1 MPRVPTYDN
10 FQQMP
15 AQFRPVEMQA
25 AMPRVDPGA
34 QAANFGQAAQRAGAV
49 AMDMELEALKQANQ
63 LRVDDA
69 LNKALEAEMRLAYDK
84 DAGYTSQRG
93 LSALERE
100 SGKPL
105 ADEYDEEFGK
115 AVESI
120 GAGLGNDYQRQVF
133 GQAIAKRRA
142 AFRAGAMKHEADEF
156 RTYTLSVR
164 EGTIAT
170 RMQQIGLNYAN
181 PEVIDEAITSIRAA
195 TYDAAKLQGKS
206 AEWADAQAR
215 KMASNAH
222 KTAIAAALQ
231 NNDVA
236 YADRYLKR
244 YGKDMEADDLLQT
257 TGLITKEMDLRV
269 GTSAATEA
277 MGRWAPKIVPGDMD
291 RLTNIV
297 LAMESGGRR
306 YVDRGYGKR
315 NDGTEKG
322 SGYFGELK
330 MKDGSGNIATEM
342 SIGVNID
349 GKEVEIPMLVPTLSE
364 SEKDH
369 LLSGKKPTDAIVDK
383 AVAHA
388 MKRMGEGKSPF
399 ANSGKLLESPKGAKG
414 EMQVL
419 DGTNRDPGYGVKP
432 AADDSPEERARVGR
446 DYLAAMVREYDGD
459 VSKALA
465 AYNWGPGN
473 LDEAVKEHGPNW
485 LQAAPQ
491 ETRSYVERGVRE
503 FGAGA
508 GRGKRPSLAEIKA
521 DLRGDPML
529 AGNPARLKAAEEAAE
544 KQYRDIEAA
553 EKQATDE
560 ALDTAYRG
568 LYANGG
574 NMNALPVSVRAMIP
588 GDKLSAV
595 MGFADTVRKSGGAV
609 HNPEAW
615 AQILSMPRES
625 LAAMSPIEF
634 FREFRPH
641 LDDAHL
647 EKGYALLNDARG
659 EVGTDAKHLEVITTA
674 NRVKKAAI
682 DAGLLPATGKAND
695 NEVKAFA
702 QFERLVDDRV
712 RQFEATDL
720 QGKRKANSA
729 ELQQIIDGT
738 LMDKVFVSRTGWID
752 REVIAGLAAPED
764 LTRAY
769 VNVGGQEVRVAQ
781 IPANQRAVIASKL
794 QSRGLPV
801 TEQRIAEL
809 WVAAGRPQ

>member
-34 QAANFGQAAQRAGAV
+34 QAASFGQATERAGAV

-69 LNKALEAEMRLAYDK
+69 LNKVLEAEMRLAYDK
-84 DAGYTSQRG
+84 DAGYTNQRG
-93 LSALERE
+93 ISALERA

-164 EGTIAT
+164 EGTVAT
-170 RMQQIGLNYAN
+170 RMQQIGLNYNN

-222 KTAIAAALQ
+222 KTAIAAALEK
-231 NNDVA
+231 NDVA

-269 GTSAATEA
+269 GTSAATEV

-297 LAMESGGRR
+297 MGIESAGRR
-306 YVDRGYGKR
+306 Y
-315 NDGTEKG
+315 
-322 SGYFGELK
+322 
-330 MKDGSGNIATEM
+330 
-342 SIGVNID
+342 
-349 GKEVEIPMLVPTLSE
+349 
-364 SEKDH
+364 
-369 LLSGKKPTDAIVDK
+369 DA
-383 AVAHA
+383 
-388 MKRMGEGKSPF
+388 
-399 ANSGKLLESPKGAKG
+399 SGKLIEGPATKYGTAKG

-473 LDEAVKEHGPNW
+473 LDKAVKEHGPNW
-485 LQAAPQ
+485 LQAAPE

-609 HNPEAW
+609 HNPETW
-615 AQILSMPRES
+615 AQVLSMPRES

-794 QSRGLPV
+794 QGRGLPV

>member
-15 AQFRPVEMQA
+15 AQFQPVQIQP

-222 KTAIAAALQ
+222 KTAIAAALEK
-231 NNDVA
+231 NDVA

-297 LAMESGGRR
+297 MGIESAGRR
-306 YVDRGYGKR
+306 Y
-315 NDGTEKG
+315 
-322 SGYFGELK
+322 
-330 MKDGSGNIATEM
+330 
-342 SIGVNID
+342 
-349 GKEVEIPMLVPTLSE
+349 
-364 SEKDH
+364 
-369 LLSGKKPTDAIVDK
+369 DA
-383 AVAHA
+383 
-388 MKRMGEGKSPF
+388 
-399 ANSGKLLESPKGAKG
+399 SGKLIEGPATKYGTAKG

-473 LDEAVKEHGPNW
+473 LDKAVKEHGLNW
-485 LQAAPQ
+485 LQAAPE

-574 NMNALPVSVRAMIP
+574 NMGALPVSVRAMIP

-615 AQILSMPRES
+615 AQVLSMPRES

>member
-15 AQFRPVEMQA
+15 AQLRPVEMQA

-34 QAANFGQAAQRAGAV
+34 QAANFGQAAQRAGAA

-84 DAGYTSQRG
+84 DAGYTNQRG
-93 LSALERE
+93 ISALERK

-120 GAGLGNDYQRQVF
+120 GAGLGNDYQRQAF
-133 GQAIAKRRA
+133 GQEIAKRRA
-142 AFRAGAMKHEADEF
+142 QFRAGAMKHEADEF

-164 EGTIAT
+164 EGTVAT

-195 TYDAAKLQGKS
+195 TYDAAQLQGKS
-206 AEWADAQAR
+206 AEWSDAQAR
-215 KMASNAH
+215 KMVSSAH
-222 KTAIAAALQ
+222 KTAIAAALEK
-231 NNDVA
+231 NDVA

-297 LAMESGGRR
+297 MGIESAGRR
-306 YVDRGYGKR
+306 Y
-315 NDGTEKG
+315 
-322 SGYFGELK
+322 
-330 MKDGSGNIATEM
+330 
-342 SIGVNID
+342 
-349 GKEVEIPMLVPTLSE
+349 
-364 SEKDH
+364 
-369 LLSGKKPTDAIVDK
+369 DA
-383 AVAHA
+383 
-388 MKRMGEGKSPF
+388 
-399 ANSGKLLESPKGAKG
+399 SGKLIEGPATKYGTAKG

-432 AADDSPEERARVGR
+432 AADDGPEERARVGR

-473 LDEAVKEHGPNW
+473 LDKAVKEHGPNW
-485 LQAAPQ
+485 LQNAPQ

-508 GRGKRPSLAEIKA
+508 GRGKRPTLAEIKA

-529 AGNPARLKAAEEAAE
+529 AGNPARLKAAEETAE

-588 GDKLSAV
+588 GDKLGAV

-738 LMDKVFVSRTGWID
+738 LMDKVFVSRTGWFD

>member
-15 AQFRPVEMQA
+15 AQFQPVQIQPA
-25 AMPRVDPGA
+25 TPRVDPGA

-84 DAGYTSQRG
+84 DAGYTNQRG
-93 LSALERE
+93 ISALERK

-115 AVESI
+115 AVGSI

-222 KTAIAAALQ
+222 KTAIAAALEK
-231 NNDVA
+231 NDVA

-297 LAMESGGRR
+297 MGIESAGRR
-306 YVDRGYGKR
+306 Y
-315 NDGTEKG
+315 
-322 SGYFGELK
+322 
-330 MKDGSGNIATEM
+330 
-342 SIGVNID
+342 
-349 GKEVEIPMLVPTLSE
+349 
-364 SEKDH
+364 
-369 LLSGKKPTDAIVDK
+369 DA
-383 AVAHA
+383 
-388 MKRMGEGKSPF
+388 
-399 ANSGKLLESPKGAKG
+399 SGKLIEGPATKYGTAKG

-419 DGTNRDPGYGVKP
+419 DGTSRDPGYGVKP

-473 LDEAVKEHGPNW
+473 LDKAVKEHGPNW
-485 LQAAPQ
+485 LQAAPE

-529 AGNPARLKAAEEAAE
+529 AGNPARLKAAEETAE

-560 ALDTAYRG
+560 ALDTTYRG

-588 GDKLSAV
+588 GDKLGAV

-615 AQILSMPRES
+615 AQILSMPREN

-720 QGKRKANSA
+720 QGKRRANSA

-738 LMDKVFVSRTGWID
+738 LMDKVFVSRTGWFD

-781 IPANQRAVIASKL
+781 IPASQRAVIASKL

>member
-15 AQFRPVEMQA
+15 AQFQPVEMQA

-34 QAANFGQAAQRAGAV
+34 QAASFGQAAQRAGAV

-269 GTSAATEA
+269 GTSAATEV

-306 YVDRGYGKR
+306 Y
-315 NDGTEKG
+315 
-322 SGYFGELK
+322 
-330 MKDGSGNIATEM
+330 
-342 SIGVNID
+342 
-349 GKEVEIPMLVPTLSE
+349 
-364 SEKDH
+364 
-369 LLSGKKPTDAIVDK
+369 DA
-383 AVAHA
+383 
-388 MKRMGEGKSPF
+388 GG
-399 ANSGKLLESPKGAKG
+399 GLLEGPATKYGTAKG

-419 DGTNRDPGYGVKP
+419 DGTNRDPGYGVRP

-473 LDEAVKEHGPNW
+473 LDKAVKEHGPNW
-485 LQAAPQ
+485 LQAAPE

-521 DLRGDPML
+521 DLRADPLL

-574 NMNALPVSVRAMIP
+574 NMGALPVSVRAMIP

-615 AQILSMPRES
+615 AQVLSMPRES

-682 DAGLLPATGKAND
+682 DAGLLPAAGKAND

>member
-15 AQFRPVEMQA
+15 AQFQPVQIQPA
-25 AMPRVDPGA
+25 TPRVDPGA
-34 QAANFGQAAQRAGAV
+34 QAASFGQAAQRAGAV

-84 DAGYTSQRG
+84 DAGYTNQRG
-93 LSALERE
+93 ISALERE

-222 KTAIAAALQ
+222 KTAIAAALEK
-231 NNDVA
+231 NDVA

-297 LAMESGGRR
+297 MGIESAGRR
-306 YVDRGYGKR
+306 Y
-315 NDGTEKG
+315 
-322 SGYFGELK
+322 
-330 MKDGSGNIATEM
+330 
-342 SIGVNID
+342 
-349 GKEVEIPMLVPTLSE
+349 
-364 SEKDH
+364 
-369 LLSGKKPTDAIVDK
+369 DA
-383 AVAHA
+383 
-388 MKRMGEGKSPF
+388 
-399 ANSGKLLESPKGAKG
+399 SGKLIEGPATKYGTAKG

-473 LDEAVKEHGPNW
+473 LDKAVKEHGPNW
-485 LQAAPQ
+485 LQAAPE

-574 NMNALPVSVRAMIP
+574 NMGALPVSVRAMIP

-609 HNPEAW
+609 HNPGAW

-738 LMDKVFVSRTGWID
+738 LMDKVFVSRTGWFD

-794 QSRGLPV
+794 QGRGLPV

>member
-15 AQFRPVEMQA
+15 AQFQPVQIQPA
-25 AMPRVDPGA
+25 TPRVDPGA
-34 QAANFGQAAQRAGAV
+34 QAASFGQATERAGAV

-93 LSALERE
+93 ISALERE

-222 KTAIAAALQ
+222 KTAIAAALEK
-231 NNDVA
+231 NDVA

-297 LAMESGGRR
+297 MGIESAGRR
-306 YVDRGYGKR
+306 Y
-315 NDGTEKG
+315 
-322 SGYFGELK
+322 
-330 MKDGSGNIATEM
+330 
-342 SIGVNID
+342 
-349 GKEVEIPMLVPTLSE
+349 
-364 SEKDH
+364 
-369 LLSGKKPTDAIVDK
+369 DA
-383 AVAHA
+383 
-388 MKRMGEGKSPF
+388 
-399 ANSGKLLESPKGAKG
+399 SGKLIEGPATKYGTAKG

-473 LDEAVKEHGPNW
+473 LDKAVKEHGPNW
-485 LQAAPQ
+485 LQAAPE

-529 AGNPARLKAAEEAAE
+529 AGNPARLKAAEETAE

-560 ALDTAYRG
+560 ALDTTYRG

-588 GDKLSAV
+588 GDKLGAV

-615 AQILSMPRES
+615 AQILSMPREN
-625 LAAMSPIEF
+625 LAEMSPIEF

-720 QGKRKANSA
+720 QGKRKANSQ

-738 LMDKVFVSRTGWID
+738 LMDKVFVSRTGWFD
-752 REVIAGLAAPED
+752 REVIAGMGAPED

>member
-15 AQFRPVEMQA
+15 AQFQPVQIQPA
-25 AMPRVDPGA
+25 TPRVDPGA
-34 QAANFGQAAQRAGAV
+34 QAASFGQATERAGAV
-49 AMDMELEALKQANQ
+49 ATDMELEALKQANQ

-84 DAGYTSQRG
+84 DAGYANQRG
-93 LSALERE
+93 ISALERE

-222 KTAIAAALQ
+222 KTAIAAALEK
-231 NNDVA
+231 NDVA

-297 LAMESGGRR
+297 MGIESAGRR
-306 YVDRGYGKR
+306 Y
-315 NDGTEKG
+315 
-322 SGYFGELK
+322 
-330 MKDGSGNIATEM
+330 
-342 SIGVNID
+342 
-349 GKEVEIPMLVPTLSE
+349 
-364 SEKDH
+364 
-369 LLSGKKPTDAIVDK
+369 DA
-383 AVAHA
+383 
-388 MKRMGEGKSPF
+388 
-399 ANSGKLLESPKGAKG
+399 SGKLIEGPATKYGTAKG

-419 DGTNRDPGYGVKP
+419 DGTSRDPGYGVKP

-473 LDEAVKEHGPNW
+473 LDRAVKEHGPNW
-485 LQAAPQ
+485 LQAAPE

-588 GDKLSAV
+588 GDKLGAV
-595 MGFADTVRKSGGAV
+595 MGFADAVRKSGGAV

-794 QSRGLPV
+794 QGRGLPV

>member
-15 AQFRPVEMQA
+15 AQFQPVQIQP

-34 QAANFGQAAQRAGAV
+34 QAASFGQAAQRAGAV
-49 AMDMELEALKQANQ
+49 AMDMELDALKQANQ

-69 LNKALEAEMRLAYDK
+69 MNKALEAEMRLAYDK
-84 DAGYTSQRG
+84 DAGYTNHRG
-93 LSALERE
+93 ISALERE

-120 GAGLGNDYQRQVF
+120 GAGLSNDYQRQAF

-195 TYDAAKLQGKS
+195 TYDAAQLQGKS
-206 AEWADAQAR
+206 AEWSDAQAR
-215 KMASNAH
+215 KMVSNAH

-269 GTSAATEA
+269 GTSAATEV

-306 YVDRGYGKR
+306 YDAG
-315 NDGTEKG
+315 
-322 SGYFGELK
+322 GE
-330 MKDGSGNIATEM
+330 
-342 SIGVNID
+342 
-349 GKEVEIPMLVPTLSE
+349 
-364 SEKDH
+364 
-369 LLSGKKPTDAIVDK
+369 
-383 AVAHA
+383 
-388 MKRMGEGKSPF
+388 
-399 ANSGKLLESPKGAKG
+399 LLESSKGAKG
-414 EMQVL
+414 EMQVM
-419 DGTNRDPGYGVKP
+419 DGTNVDPGYGVKP

-473 LDEAVKEHGPNW
+473 LDKAVKEHGPNW
-485 LQAAPQ
+485 LQAAPE

-544 KQYRDIEAA
+544 KQYRDIDAA
-553 EKQATDE
+553 EKQAIDE

-588 GDKLSAV
+588 GDKLGAV

-615 AQILSMPRES
+615 AQILSMPREN

-682 DAGLLPATGKAND
+682 DAGLLPAAGKAND

-729 ELQQIIDGT
+729 ELQQIVDGT
-738 LMDKVFVSRTGWID
+738 LMDKVFVSRTGWFD
-752 REVIAGLAAPED
+752 REVIAGVAAPED
-764 LTRAY
+764 LPRAY

>member
-34 QAANFGQAAQRAGAV
+34 QAASFGQATERAGAV
-49 AMDMELEALKQANQ
+49 AMGMELEALKQANQ

-84 DAGYTSQRG
+84 DAGYTNQRG
-93 LSALERE
+93 ISALERA

-206 AEWADAQAR
+206 AEWSGAQAR
-215 KMASNAH
+215 KMVSNAH
-222 KTAIAAALQ
+222 KTAIAAALEK
-231 NNDVA
+231 NDVA

-269 GTSAATEA
+269 GTSAATEV

-297 LAMESGGRR
+297 MGIESAGRR
-306 YVDRGYGKR
+306 Y
-315 NDGTEKG
+315 
-322 SGYFGELK
+322 
-330 MKDGSGNIATEM
+330 
-342 SIGVNID
+342 
-349 GKEVEIPMLVPTLSE
+349 
-364 SEKDH
+364 
-369 LLSGKKPTDAIVDK
+369 DA
-383 AVAHA
+383 
-388 MKRMGEGKSPF
+388 
-399 ANSGKLLESPKGAKG
+399 SGKLIEGPATKYGTAKG

-419 DGTNRDPGYGVKP
+419 DGTNRYPGYGVKP

-473 LDEAVKEHGPNW
+473 LDRAVKEHGPNW

-529 AGNPARLKAAEEAAE
+529 AGNPARMKAAEEAAE

-588 GDKLSAV
+588 GDKLGAV
-595 MGFADTVRKSGGAV
+595 MGFADAVRKSGGAV

-794 QSRGLPV
+794 QGRGLPV

>member
-15 AQFRPVEMQA
+15 AQFQPAQFQPA
-25 AMPRVDPGA
+25 TPRVDPGA
-34 QAANFGQAAQRAGAV
+34 QAASFGQATERAGAV
-49 AMDMELEALKQANQ
+49 AMDMELDALKQANQ

-84 DAGYTSQRG
+84 DAGYTNQRG

-115 AVESI
+115 VVESI

-164 EGTIAT
+164 EGTVAT

-222 KTAIAAALQ
+222 KTAIAAALEK
-231 NNDVA
+231 NDVA

-269 GTSAATEA
+269 GTSAATEV

-297 LAMESGGRR
+297 MGIESAGRR
-306 YVDRGYGKR
+306 Y
-315 NDGTEKG
+315 
-322 SGYFGELK
+322 
-330 MKDGSGNIATEM
+330 
-342 SIGVNID
+342 
-349 GKEVEIPMLVPTLSE
+349 
-364 SEKDH
+364 
-369 LLSGKKPTDAIVDK
+369 DA
-383 AVAHA
+383 
-388 MKRMGEGKSPF
+388 
-399 ANSGKLLESPKGAKG
+399 SGKLIEGPATKYGTAKG

-432 AADDSPEERARVGR
+432 AADDSPDERARVGR

-473 LDEAVKEHGPNW
+473 LDRAVKEHGPNW
-485 LQAAPQ
+485 LQAAPE

-521 DLRGDPML
+521 DLRGDPLL

-574 NMNALPVSVRAMIP
+574 NMGALPVSVRAMIP
-588 GDKLSAV
+588 GDKLGAV

-615 AQILSMPRES
+615 AQVLSMPRES

-738 LMDKVFVSRTGWID
+738 LMDKVFVAELGPD
-752 REVIAGLAAPED
+752 PQAMVGMLAPE
-764 LTRAY
+764 RMGKAY

>member
-1 MPRVPTYDN
+1 MPRVPTYDT

-15 AQFRPVEMQA
+15 AQFQPAQFQPA
-25 AMPRVDPGA
+25 TPRVDPGA
-34 QAANFGQAAQRAGAV
+34 QAARFGQAAERAGAV
-49 AMDMELEALKQANQ
+49 AMDMELDALKQANQ

-164 EGTIAT
+164 EGTVAT

-181 PEVIDEAITSIRAA
+181 PEAIDEAITSIRAA

-222 KTAIAAALQ
+222 KTAIAAALEK
-231 NNDVA
+231 NDVA

-257 TGLITKEMDLRV
+257 TGLITREMDLRV
-269 GTSAATEA
+269 GTSAATEV

-297 LAMESGGRR
+297 MGIESAGRR
-306 YVDRGYGKR
+306 Y
-315 NDGTEKG
+315 
-322 SGYFGELK
+322 
-330 MKDGSGNIATEM
+330 
-342 SIGVNID
+342 
-349 GKEVEIPMLVPTLSE
+349 
-364 SEKDH
+364 
-369 LLSGKKPTDAIVDK
+369 DA
-383 AVAHA
+383 
-388 MKRMGEGKSPF
+388 
-399 ANSGKLLESPKGAKG
+399 SGKLIEGPATKYGTAKG

-473 LDEAVKEHGPNW
+473 LDKAVKEHGPNW
-485 LQAAPQ
+485 LQAAPE

-574 NMNALPVSVRAMIP
+574 NMGALPVSVRAMIP

-615 AQILSMPRES
+615 AQVLSMPRES

-682 DAGLLPATGKAND
+682 DAGLLPAAGKAND

-794 QSRGLPV
+794 QGRGLPV

>member
-15 AQFRPVEMQA
+15 AQFQPVQFQPA
-25 AMPRVDPGA
+25 TPRVDPGA
-34 QAANFGQAAQRAGAV
+34 QAASFGQATERAGAV
-49 AMDMELEALKQANQ
+49 AMDMELYALKQANQ

-69 LNKALEAEMRLAYDK
+69 LNKALEDEMRLAYDK

-222 KTAIAAALQ
+222 KTAIAAALEK
-231 NNDVA
+231 NDVA

-244 YGKDMEADDLLQT
+244 YGKGMEADDLLQT

-269 GTSAATEA
+269 GTSAAAEA

-297 LAMESGGRR
+297 MGIESAGRR
-306 YVDRGYGKR
+306 Y
-315 NDGTEKG
+315 
-322 SGYFGELK
+322 
-330 MKDGSGNIATEM
+330 
-342 SIGVNID
+342 
-349 GKEVEIPMLVPTLSE
+349 
-364 SEKDH
+364 
-369 LLSGKKPTDAIVDK
+369 DA
-383 AVAHA
+383 
-388 MKRMGEGKSPF
+388 
-399 ANSGKLLESPKGAKG
+399 SGKLIEGPATKYGTAKG

-419 DGTNRDPGYGVKP
+419 DGTNRDPAYGVKP

-473 LDEAVKEHGPNW
+473 LDKAVKEHGPTW
-485 LQAAPQ
+485 LQAAPE

-508 GRGKRPSLAEIKA
+508 GRGKRPSLSEIKA

-529 AGNPARLKAAEEAAE
+529 AGNPARLKAAEETAE

-560 ALDTAYRG
+560 ALDTTYRG

-588 GDKLSAV
+588 GDKLGAV

-615 AQILSMPRES
+615 AQILSMPREN

-682 DAGLLPATGKAND
+682 DAGLLPAAGKAND

-729 ELQQIIDGT
+729 ELQQIVDGT
-738 LMDKVFVSRTGWID
+738 LMDKVFVSRTGWFD
-752 REVIAGLAAPED
+752 REVIAGVAAPED
-764 LTRAY
+764 LPRAY

>member
-15 AQFRPVEMQA
+15 AQFQPVQIQPA
-25 AMPRVDPGA
+25 TPRVDPGA

-120 GAGLGNDYQRQVF
+120 GAGLGGDYQRQVF

-164 EGTIAT
+164 EGTIST

-222 KTAIAAALQ
+222 KTAIAAALEK
-231 NNDVA
+231 NDVA

-297 LAMESGGRR
+297 MGIESAGRR
-306 YVDRGYGKR
+306 Y
-315 NDGTEKG
+315 
-322 SGYFGELK
+322 
-330 MKDGSGNIATEM
+330 
-342 SIGVNID
+342 
-349 GKEVEIPMLVPTLSE
+349 
-364 SEKDH
+364 
-369 LLSGKKPTDAIVDK
+369 DA
-383 AVAHA
+383 
-388 MKRMGEGKSPF
+388 
-399 ANSGKLLESPKGAKG
+399 SGKLIEGPATKYGTAKG

-419 DGTNRDPGYGVKP
+419 DGTSRDPGYGVKP

-473 LDEAVKEHGPNW
+473 LDKAVKEHGPNW
-485 LQAAPQ
+485 LQAAPE

-529 AGNPARLKAAEEAAE
+529 AGNPARLKAAEETAE

-560 ALDTAYRG
+560 ALDTTYRG

-574 NMNALPVSVRAMIP
+574 NMGALPVSVRAMIP

-615 AQILSMPRES
+615 AQILSMPREN

-702 QFERLVDDRV
+702 QFERLVDDRA

-738 LMDKVFVSRTGWID
+738 LMDKVFVSRTGWFD

-781 IPANQRAVIASKL
+781 IPASQRAVIASKL

>member
-15 AQFRPVEMQA
+15 AQFQPVQIQPA
-25 AMPRVDPGA
+25 TPRVDPGA
-34 QAANFGQAAQRAGAV
+34 QAASFGQATERAGAV

-164 EGTIAT
+164 EGTVAT
-170 RMQQIGLNYAN
+170 RMQQIGLNYNN

-206 AEWADAQAR
+206 AEWSDAQAR
-215 KMASNAH
+215 KMVSNAH
-222 KTAIAAALQ
+222 KTAIAAALEK
-231 NNDVA
+231 NDVA

-244 YGKDMEADDLLQT
+244 YSKDMEADDLLQT

-269 GTSAATEA
+269 GTSAATDA

-297 LAMESGGRR
+297 MGIESAGRR
-306 YVDRGYGKR
+306 
-315 NDGTEKG
+315 
-322 SGYFGELK
+322 F
-330 MKDGSGNIATEM
+330 
-342 SIGVNID
+342 
-349 GKEVEIPMLVPTLSE
+349 
-364 SEKDH
+364 
-369 LLSGKKPTDAIVDK
+369 DA
-383 AVAHA
+383 
-388 MKRMGEGKSPF
+388 
-399 ANSGKLLESPKGAKG
+399 NGKLLEGPATRYGTAKG

-419 DGTNRDPGYGVKP
+419 DGTSRDPGYGVKP

-473 LDEAVKEHGPNW
+473 LDKAVKEHGPNW
-485 LQAAPQ
+485 LQAAPE

-521 DLRGDPML
+521 DLRGDPLL

-588 GDKLSAV
+588 GDKLGAV

-615 AQILSMPRES
+615 AQVLSMPRES

-720 QGKRKANSA
+720 QGKRKANSQ

>member
-15 AQFRPVEMQA
+15 AQFQPVQIQPA
-25 AMPRVDPGA
+25 TPRVDPGA
-34 QAANFGQAAQRAGAV
+34 QAASFGQATERAGAV

-84 DAGYTSQRG
+84 DAGYTNQRG
-93 LSALERE
+93 ISALERK

-142 AFRAGAMKHEADEF
+142 QFRAGAMKHEADEF

-222 KTAIAAALQ
+222 KTAIAAALER
-231 NNDVA
+231 NDVA

-297 LAMESGGRR
+297 MGIESAGRR
-306 YVDRGYGKR
+306 Y
-315 NDGTEKG
+315 
-322 SGYFGELK
+322 
-330 MKDGSGNIATEM
+330 
-342 SIGVNID
+342 
-349 GKEVEIPMLVPTLSE
+349 
-364 SEKDH
+364 
-369 LLSGKKPTDAIVDK
+369 DA
-383 AVAHA
+383 
-388 MKRMGEGKSPF
+388 
-399 ANSGKLLESPKGAKG
+399 SGKLIEGPATKYGTAKG

-473 LDEAVKEHGPNW
+473 LDRAVKERGPDW
-485 LQAAPQ
+485 LQAAPE

-521 DLRGDPML
+521 DLRGDPLL

-574 NMNALPVSVRAMIP
+574 NMGALPVSVRAMIP

-615 AQILSMPRES
+615 AQVLSMPRES

-738 LMDKVFVSRTGWID
+738 LMDKVFVSRTGWFD

-794 QSRGLPV
+794 QGRGLPV

>member
-1 MPRVPTYDN
+1 MARVPTYDN

-15 AQFRPVEMQA
+15 AQLRTVEMQA

-34 QAANFGQAAQRAGAV
+34 QAANFGQAAQRAGAA

-84 DAGYTSQRG
+84 DVGYTSRRG
-93 LSALERE
+93 ESALP
-100 SGKPL
+100 SKDGKL
-105 ADEYDEEFGK
+105 LSDEYDEAFGK
-115 AVESI
+115 VAEEI
-120 GAGLGNDYQRQVF
+120 GAGLGNDYQRQAF

-142 AFRAGAMKHEADEF
+142 QFRAGAMKHEADEF

-164 EGTIAT
+164 EGTVAT
-170 RMQQIGLNYAN
+170 RMQQIGLNYNN

-244 YGKDMEADDLLQT
+244 YGKDMEADDLLQA

-269 GTSAATEA
+269 GTSAATEL

-291 RLTNIV
+291 RLANIV
-297 LAMESGGRR
+297 MGIESAGRR
-306 YVDRGYGKR
+306 Y
-315 NDGTEKG
+315 
-322 SGYFGELK
+322 
-330 MKDGSGNIATEM
+330 
-342 SIGVNID
+342 
-349 GKEVEIPMLVPTLSE
+349 
-364 SEKDH
+364 
-369 LLSGKKPTDAIVDK
+369 DA
-383 AVAHA
+383 
-388 MKRMGEGKSPF
+388 
-399 ANSGKLLESPKGAKG
+399 SGKLIEGPATKYGTAKG

-473 LDEAVKEHGPNW
+473 LDKAVKEHGPNW
-485 LQAAPQ
+485 LQNAPE
-491 ETRSYVERGVRE
+491 ETRNYVERGVRE

-521 DLRGDPML
+521 DLRGDPLL

-647 EKGYALLNDARG
+647 EKGYTLLNDARG
-659 EVGTDAKHLEVITTA
+659 EVGADAKHLEVITTA

>member
-15 AQFRPVEMQA
+15 AQFQPVQIQPA
-25 AMPRVDPGA
+25 TPRVDPGA
-34 QAANFGQAAQRAGAV
+34 QAASFGQATERAGAV

-133 GQAIAKRRA
+133 GRAIAKRRA
-142 AFRAGAMKHEADEF
+142 QFRAGAMKHEADEF

-164 EGTIAT
+164 EGTVTT
-170 RMQQIGLNYAN
+170 RMQQIGLNYNN
-181 PEVIDEAITSIRAA
+181 PEVIDEAITSIRTA
-195 TYDAAKLQGKS
+195 TYDAAQLQGKS
-206 AEWADAQAR
+206 AEWSDAQAR
-215 KMASNAH
+215 KMVSNAH

-297 LAMESGGRR
+297 MGIESAGRR
-306 YVDRGYGKR
+306 Y
-315 NDGTEKG
+315 
-322 SGYFGELK
+322 
-330 MKDGSGNIATEM
+330 
-342 SIGVNID
+342 
-349 GKEVEIPMLVPTLSE
+349 
-364 SEKDH
+364 
-369 LLSGKKPTDAIVDK
+369 DA
-383 AVAHA
+383 
-388 MKRMGEGKSPF
+388 
-399 ANSGKLLESPKGAKG
+399 SGKLIEGPATKYGTAKG

-419 DGTNRDPGYGVKP
+419 DGTNRDPAYGVKP

-473 LDEAVKEHGPNW
+473 LDKAVKEHGPTW
-485 LQAAPQ
+485 LQAAPE

-508 GRGKRPSLAEIKA
+508 GRGKRPSLSEIKA

-529 AGNPARLKAAEEAAE
+529 AGNPARLKAAEETAE

-560 ALDTAYRG
+560 ALDTTYRG

-588 GDKLSAV
+588 GDKLGAV

-615 AQILSMPRES
+615 AQILSMPREN

-682 DAGLLPATGKAND
+682 DAGLLPAAGKAND

-729 ELQQIIDGT
+729 ELQQIVDGT
-738 LMDKVFVSRTGWID
+738 LMDKVFVSRTGWFD
-752 REVIAGLAAPED
+752 REVIAGVAAPED
-764 LTRAY
+764 LPRAY

>member
-15 AQFRPVEMQA
+15 AQFQPVQIQPA
-25 AMPRVDPGA
+25 TPRVDPGA
-34 QAANFGQAAQRAGAV
+34 QAASFGQATERAGAV

-93 LSALERE
+93 ISALERE

-222 KTAIAAALQ
+222 KTAIAAALEK
-231 NNDVA
+231 NDVA

-297 LAMESGGRR
+297 MGIESAGRR
-306 YVDRGYGKR
+306 Y
-315 NDGTEKG
+315 
-322 SGYFGELK
+322 
-330 MKDGSGNIATEM
+330 
-342 SIGVNID
+342 
-349 GKEVEIPMLVPTLSE
+349 
-364 SEKDH
+364 
-369 LLSGKKPTDAIVDK
+369 DA
-383 AVAHA
+383 
-388 MKRMGEGKSPF
+388 
-399 ANSGKLLESPKGAKG
+399 SGKLIEGPATKYGTAKG

-473 LDEAVKEHGPNW
+473 LDKAVKEHGPNW
-485 LQAAPQ
+485 LQAAPE

-588 GDKLSAV
+588 GDKLGAV

-615 AQILSMPRES
+615 AQILSMPREN

-729 ELQQIIDGT
+729 ELQQIVDGT
-738 LMDKVFVSRTGWID
+738 LMDKVFVSRTGWFD
-752 REVIAGLAAPED
+752 REVIAGVAAPED
-764 LTRAY
+764 LPRAY

>member
-15 AQFRPVEMQA
+15 AQFQPVQIQPA
-25 AMPRVDPGA
+25 TPRVDPGA
-34 QAANFGQAAQRAGAV
+34 QAASFGQAAQRAGAV
-49 AMDMELEALKQANQ
+49 AMDMELDALKQANQ

-164 EGTIAT
+164 EGTVAT

-222 KTAIAAALQ
+222 KTAIAAALEK
-231 NNDVA
+231 NDVA

-297 LAMESGGRR
+297 MGIESAGRR
-306 YVDRGYGKR
+306 Y
-315 NDGTEKG
+315 
-322 SGYFGELK
+322 
-330 MKDGSGNIATEM
+330 
-342 SIGVNID
+342 
-349 GKEVEIPMLVPTLSE
+349 
-364 SEKDH
+364 
-369 LLSGKKPTDAIVDK
+369 DA
-383 AVAHA
+383 
-388 MKRMGEGKSPF
+388 
-399 ANSGKLLESPKGAKG
+399 SGKLLEGPATKYGTAKG

-432 AADDSPEERARVGR
+432 ASDDSPEERARVGR
-446 DYLAAMVREYDGD
+446 DYLEAMVREYDGD

-473 LDEAVKEHGPNW
+473 LDKAVKEHGPNW
-485 LQAAPQ
+485 LQAAPE

-521 DLRGDPML
+521 DLRGDPLL
-529 AGNPARLKAAEEAAE
+529 AGNPARMKAAEEAAE

-641 LDDAHL
+641 LDDTHL

-738 LMDKVFVSRTGWID
+738 LMDKVFVSRTGWLD

>member
-15 AQFRPVEMQA
+15 AQLRPVEMQA

-34 QAANFGQAAQRAGAV
+34 QAASFGQAAQRAGAA

-84 DAGYTSQRG
+84 DAGYTNQRG
-93 LSALERE
+93 ISALERA

-115 AVESI
+115 VIESI
-120 GAGLGNDYQRQVF
+120 GAGLGNDYQRQAF

-142 AFRAGAMKHEADEF
+142 QFRAGAMKHEADEF
-156 RTYTLSVR
+156 RAYTLSVR
-164 EGTIAT
+164 EGTVAT

-195 TYDAAKLQGKS
+195 TYDAAKLQGMS

-215 KMASNAH
+215 KMVSNAH
-222 KTAIAAALQ
+222 KTAIAAALEK
-231 NNDVA
+231 NDVA

-244 YGKDMEADDLLQT
+244 YGKDMEADDLLQA

-269 GTSAATEA
+269 GTSAATEV

-297 LAMESGGRR
+297 MAMESGGRR
-306 YVDRGYGKR
+306 Y
-315 NDGTEKG
+315 
-322 SGYFGELK
+322 
-330 MKDGSGNIATEM
+330 
-342 SIGVNID
+342 
-349 GKEVEIPMLVPTLSE
+349 
-364 SEKDH
+364 
-369 LLSGKKPTDAIVDK
+369 DA
-383 AVAHA
+383 
-388 MKRMGEGKSPF
+388 GG
-399 ANSGKLLESPKGAKG
+399 GLLESPKGAKG
-414 EMQVL
+414 EMQVM

-473 LDEAVKEHGPNW
+473 LDKAVKEHGPNW
-485 LQAAPQ
+485 LQAAPE

-508 GRGKRPSLAEIKA
+508 GRGSRPSLADIKA

-574 NMNALPVSVRAMIP
+574 NMSALPVSVRAMIP
-588 GDKLSAV
+588 GDKLGAV

-641 LDDAHL
+641 LDDTHL

-720 QGKRKANSA
+720 QGKRKANSQ

-738 LMDKVFVSRTGWID
+738 LMDKVFVSRTGWFD

>member
-206 AEWADAQAR
+206 AEWSDAQAR
-215 KMASNAH
+215 KMVSNAH

-244 YGKDMEADDLLQT
+244 YGKDMEADDLLQA
-257 TGLITKEMDLRV
+257 TGLITKEMDLHV

-306 YVDRGYGKR
+306 Y
-315 NDGTEKG
+315 
-322 SGYFGELK
+322 
-330 MKDGSGNIATEM
+330 
-342 SIGVNID
+342 
-349 GKEVEIPMLVPTLSE
+349 
-364 SEKDH
+364 
-369 LLSGKKPTDAIVDK
+369 DA
-383 AVAHA
+383 
-388 MKRMGEGKSPF
+388 GG
-399 ANSGKLLESPKGAKG
+399 GLLEGPATKYGTAKG

-794 QSRGLPV
+794 QGRGLPV

>member
-15 AQFRPVEMQA
+15 AQFQPVQIQP
-25 AMPRVDPGA
+25 AMPHVDPGA
-34 QAANFGQAAQRAGAV
+34 QAASFGQAAQRAGAV
-49 AMDMELEALKQANQ
+49 AMDMELDALKQANQ

-84 DAGYTSQRG
+84 DAGYTNQRG
-93 LSALERE
+93 ISALERK

-115 AVESI
+115 AIESI
-120 GAGLGNDYQRQVF
+120 GAGLGNDYQRQAF

-164 EGTIAT
+164 EGTVAT

-222 KTAIAAALQ
+222 KTAIAAALEK
-231 NNDVA
+231 NDVA

-269 GTSAATEA
+269 GTSAATEV

-297 LAMESGGRR
+297 MGIESAGRR
-306 YVDRGYGKR
+306 Y
-315 NDGTEKG
+315 
-322 SGYFGELK
+322 
-330 MKDGSGNIATEM
+330 
-342 SIGVNID
+342 
-349 GKEVEIPMLVPTLSE
+349 
-364 SEKDH
+364 
-369 LLSGKKPTDAIVDK
+369 DA
-383 AVAHA
+383 
-388 MKRMGEGKSPF
+388 
-399 ANSGKLLESPKGAKG
+399 SGKLLEGPATKYGTAKG

-432 AADDSPEERARVGR
+432 ASDDSPEERARVGR
-446 DYLAAMVREYDGD
+446 DYLEAMVREYDGD

-473 LDEAVKEHGPNW
+473 LDKAVKEHGPNW
-485 LQAAPQ
+485 LQAAPE

-521 DLRGDPML
+521 DLRGDPLL
-529 AGNPARLKAAEEAAE
+529 AGNPARMKAAEEAAE

-641 LDDAHL
+641 LDDTHL

-695 NEVKAFA
+695 NDVKAFA

>member
-15 AQFRPVEMQA
+15 AQFQPVQIQPA
-25 AMPRVDPGA
+25 TPRVDPGA
-34 QAANFGQAAQRAGAV
+34 QAASFGQATERAGAV

-84 DAGYTSQRG
+84 DAGYTNQRG
-93 LSALERE
+93 ISALERE

-120 GAGLGNDYQRQVF
+120 GAGLGNDYQRQAF
-133 GQAIAKRRA
+133 GQAITKRRA

-222 KTAIAAALQ
+222 KTAIAAALEK
-231 NNDVA
+231 NDVA

-297 LAMESGGRR
+297 MGIESAGRR
-306 YVDRGYGKR
+306 Y
-315 NDGTEKG
+315 
-322 SGYFGELK
+322 
-330 MKDGSGNIATEM
+330 
-342 SIGVNID
+342 
-349 GKEVEIPMLVPTLSE
+349 
-364 SEKDH
+364 
-369 LLSGKKPTDAIVDK
+369 DA
-383 AVAHA
+383 
-388 MKRMGEGKSPF
+388 
-399 ANSGKLLESPKGAKG
+399 SGKLIEGPATKYGTAKG

-465 AYNWGPGN
+465 AYNWGPRN
-473 LDEAVKEHGPNW
+473 LDKAVKEHGPNW
-485 LQAAPQ
+485 LQAAPE

-544 KQYRDIEAA
+544 KQYGDIEAA

-574 NMNALPVSVRAMIP
+574 NMGALPVSVRAMIP
-588 GDKLSAV
+588 GDKLGAV

-615 AQILSMPRES
+615 AQVLSMPRES

-720 QGKRKANSA
+720 QGKRKANSQ

-794 QSRGLPV
+794 QGRGLPV

>member
-1 MPRVPTYDN
+1 MPRVPTYGD

-15 AQFRPVEMQA
+15 AQFQPVQIQPA
-25 AMPRVDPGA
+25 TPRVDPGA
-34 QAANFGQAAQRAGAV
+34 QAANFGQAAQRAGAA

-84 DAGYTSQRG
+84 DVGYTSRRG
-93 LSALERE
+93 ESALP
-100 SGKPL
+100 SKDGKL
-105 ADEYDEEFGK
+105 LSDEYDEAFGK
-115 AVESI
+115 VAEEI
-120 GAGLGNDYQRQVF
+120 GAGLGNDYQRQAF
-133 GQAIAKRRA
+133 GQAMAKRRA
-142 AFRAGAMKHEADEF
+142 DFRASTMKHEADEF

-170 RMQQIGLNYAN
+170 RMQQIGLNYNN

-215 KMASNAH
+215 KMVSNAH
-222 KTAIAAALQ
+222 KTAIAAALER
-231 NNDVA
+231 NDVA

-257 TGLITKEMDLRV
+257 TGLITKEMDLHV

-306 YVDRGYGKR
+306 Y
-315 NDGTEKG
+315 
-322 SGYFGELK
+322 
-330 MKDGSGNIATEM
+330 
-342 SIGVNID
+342 
-349 GKEVEIPMLVPTLSE
+349 
-364 SEKDH
+364 
-369 LLSGKKPTDAIVDK
+369 DA
-383 AVAHA
+383 
-388 MKRMGEGKSPF
+388 
-399 ANSGKLLESPKGAKG
+399 SGKLIEGPATKYGTAKG

-473 LDEAVKEHGPNW
+473 LDRAVKEHGPNW
-485 LQAAPQ
+485 LQAAPE

-521 DLRGDPML
+521 DLRGDPLL

-615 AQILSMPRES
+615 AQVLSMPRES

-659 EVGTDAKHLEVITTA
+659 EVGADAKHLEVITTA

>member
-15 AQFRPVEMQA
+15 AQLRPVEMQA

-34 QAANFGQAAQRAGAV
+34 QAANFGQAAQRAGAA

-164 EGTIAT
+164 EGTVAT

-222 KTAIAAALQ
+222 KTAIAAALEK
-231 NNDVA
+231 NDVA

-269 GTSAATEA
+269 GTSAATEV

-297 LAMESGGRR
+297 MGIESAGRR
-306 YVDRGYGKR
+306 Y
-315 NDGTEKG
+315 
-322 SGYFGELK
+322 
-330 MKDGSGNIATEM
+330 
-342 SIGVNID
+342 
-349 GKEVEIPMLVPTLSE
+349 
-364 SEKDH
+364 
-369 LLSGKKPTDAIVDK
+369 DA
-383 AVAHA
+383 
-388 MKRMGEGKSPF
+388 
-399 ANSGKLLESPKGAKG
+399 SGKLLEGPATKYGTAKG

-432 AADDSPEERARVGR
+432 ASDDSPEERARVGR
-446 DYLAAMVREYDGD
+446 DYLEAMVREYDGD

-473 LDEAVKEHGPNW
+473 LDKAVKEHGPNW
-485 LQAAPQ
+485 LQAAPE

-521 DLRGDPML
+521 DLRGDPLL
-529 AGNPARLKAAEEAAE
+529 AGNPARMKAAEEAAE

-641 LDDAHL
+641 LDDTHL

>member
-15 AQFRPVEMQA
+15 AQFQPVQIQPA
-25 AMPRVDPGA
+25 TPRVDPGA
-34 QAANFGQAAQRAGAV
+34 QAASFGQATERAGAV

-84 DAGYTSQRG
+84 DAGYTNQRG
-93 LSALERE
+93 ISALERK

-115 AVESI
+115 AIESI

-142 AFRAGAMKHEADEF
+142 QFRAGAMKHEADEF

-222 KTAIAAALQ
+222 KTAIAAALER
-231 NNDVA
+231 NDVA

-257 TGLITKEMDLRV
+257 TGLITKEMDLHV
-269 GTSAATEA
+269 GTSAATEV

-306 YVDRGYGKR
+306 Y
-315 NDGTEKG
+315 
-322 SGYFGELK
+322 
-330 MKDGSGNIATEM
+330 
-342 SIGVNID
+342 
-349 GKEVEIPMLVPTLSE
+349 
-364 SEKDH
+364 
-369 LLSGKKPTDAIVDK
+369 DA
-383 AVAHA
+383 
-388 MKRMGEGKSPF
+388 GG
-399 ANSGKLLESPKGAKG
+399 GLLEGPATKYGTAKG

-473 LDEAVKEHGPNW
+473 LDKAVKEHGPNW
-485 LQAAPQ
+485 LQAAPE

-529 AGNPARLKAAEEAAE
+529 AGNPARLKAAEETAE

-560 ALDTAYRG
+560 ALDAAYRG

-574 NMNALPVSVRAMIP
+574 NMGALPVSVRAMIP

>member
-34 QAANFGQAAQRAGAV
+34 QAASFGQAAQRAGAV

-69 LNKALEAEMRLAYDK
+69 LNKALEVEMRLAYDK
-84 DAGYTSQRG
+84 DAGYTNQRG
-93 LSALERE
+93 ISALERA

-115 AVESI
+115 AIESI
-120 GAGLGNDYQRQVF
+120 GAGLGNDYQRQAF

-215 KMASNAH
+215 KMVSNAH
-222 KTAIAAALQ
+222 KGALMAALEK
-231 NNDVA
+231 NDVA

-244 YGKDMEADDLLQT
+244 YGKDMEADDLLQA

-269 GTSAATEA
+269 GVERATET

-297 LAMESGGRR
+297 MGIESGGRR
-306 YVDRGYGKR
+306 Y
-315 NDGTEKG
+315 
-322 SGYFGELK
+322 
-330 MKDGSGNIATEM
+330 
-342 SIGVNID
+342 
-349 GKEVEIPMLVPTLSE
+349 
-364 SEKDH
+364 
-369 LLSGKKPTDAIVDK
+369 DA
-383 AVAHA
+383 
-388 MKRMGEGKSPF
+388 
-399 ANSGKLLESPKGAKG
+399 SGKLLEGPATKYGTAKG

-459 VSKALA
+459 VAKALA

-473 LDEAVKEHGPNW
+473 LDKAVKEHGPNW
-485 LQAAPQ
+485 LQAAPE

-521 DLRGDPML
+521 DLRGDPLL

-553 EKQATDE
+553 EKQAIDE

-588 GDKLSAV
+588 GDKLGAV

-609 HNPEAW
+609 HNPEVW
-615 AQILSMPRES
+615 AQVLSMPRES

-659 EVGTDAKHLEVITTA
+659 EVGADAKHLEVITTA

-702 QFERLVDDRV
+702 QFERLIDDRV

-738 LMDKVFVSRTGWID
+738 LMDKVFVSRTGWFD

-769 VNVGGQEVRVAQ
+769 VKVGGQEVRVAQ

-794 QSRGLPV
+794 QGRGLPV

>member
-15 AQFRPVEMQA
+15 AQLRPVEMQA

-34 QAANFGQAAQRAGAV
+34 QAASFGQAAQRAGAV

-84 DAGYTSQRG
+84 DAGYTNQRG
-93 LSALERE
+93 ISALERA

-164 EGTIAT
+164 EGTVAT
-170 RMQQIGLNYAN
+170 RMQQIGLNYNN

-195 TYDAAKLQGKS
+195 TYDAAQLQGKS
-206 AEWADAQAR
+206 AEWSDAQAR
-215 KMASNAH
+215 KMVSNAH
-222 KTAIAAALQ
+222 KGALMAALQ

-297 LAMESGGRR
+297 MAMESGGRR
-306 YVDRGYGKR
+306 YDAGGGLIEGPATKYG
-315 NDGTEKG
+315 T
-322 SGYFGELK
+322 
-330 MKDGSGNIATEM
+330 
-342 SIGVNID
+342 
-349 GKEVEIPMLVPTLSE
+349 
-364 SEKDH
+364 
-369 LLSGKKPTDAIVDK
+369 
-383 AVAHA
+383 
-388 MKRMGEGKSPF
+388 
-399 ANSGKLLESPKGAKG
+399 AKG

-473 LDEAVKEHGPNW
+473 LDRAVKEHGPNW
-485 LQAAPQ
+485 LQAAPE
-491 ETRSYVERGVRE
+491 ETRNYVERGVRE

-521 DLRGDPML
+521 DLRADPIL
-529 AGNPARLKAAEEAAE
+529 AGNPARMKAAEEAAE

-560 ALDTAYRG
+560 ALDTAYRE

-588 GDKLSAV
+588 GDKLGAV

-738 LMDKVFVSRTGWID
+738 LMDKVFVSRTGWFD

-794 QSRGLPV
+794 QSRGMPV

>member
-15 AQFRPVEMQA
+15 AQLRPVEMQA

-49 AMDMELEALKQANQ
+49 AMDMELEALKHANQ

-84 DAGYTSQRG
+84 DAGYTNQRG
-93 LSALERE
+93 ISALERA

-115 AVESI
+115 AIESI

-170 RMQQIGLNYAN
+170 RMQQIGLNYNN

-206 AEWADAQAR
+206 AEWAAAQAR

-222 KTAIAAALQ
+222 KTAIAAALEK
-231 NNDVA
+231 NDVA

-244 YGKDMEADDLLQT
+244 YGKDMEADDLLQA

-269 GTSAATEA
+269 GTSAATEV

-297 LAMESGGRR
+297 MGIESGGRR
-306 YVDRGYGKR
+306 Y
-315 NDGTEKG
+315 
-322 SGYFGELK
+322 
-330 MKDGSGNIATEM
+330 
-342 SIGVNID
+342 
-349 GKEVEIPMLVPTLSE
+349 
-364 SEKDH
+364 
-369 LLSGKKPTDAIVDK
+369 DA
-383 AVAHA
+383 
-388 MKRMGEGKSPF
+388 
-399 ANSGKLLESPKGAKG
+399 SGKLLEGPATKYGTAKG

-432 AADDSPEERARVGR
+432 AADDSPEERARGGR
-446 DYLAAMVREYDGD
+446 DYLAAMVREYEGD

-473 LDEAVKEHGPNW
+473 LDKAVKEHGPNW
-485 LQAAPQ
+485 LQAAPE
-491 ETRSYVERGVRE
+491 ETRNYVERGVRE

-544 KQYRDIEAA
+544 KQYRDIDAA

-560 ALDTAYRG
+560 ALDTAYRE

-641 LDDAHL
+641 LDDTHL
-647 EKGYALLNDARG
+647 ERGYALLNDARG

-695 NEVKAFA
+695 KEVKAFA

-720 QGKRKANSA
+720 QGKRKANSQ

-738 LMDKVFVSRTGWID
+738 LMDKVFVSRTGWFD

>member
-1 MPRVPTYDN
+1 MARVPTYDN
-10 FQQMP
+10 IQQMP
-15 AQFRPVEMQA
+15 AQLRTVDMQA

-34 QAANFGQAAQRAGAV
+34 QAANFGQAAQRAGAA

-222 KTAIAAALQ
+222 KTAIAAALEK
-231 NNDVA
+231 NDVA

-269 GTSAATEA
+269 GTSAATEV

-297 LAMESGGRR
+297 MGIESAGRR
-306 YVDRGYGKR
+306 Y
-315 NDGTEKG
+315 
-322 SGYFGELK
+322 
-330 MKDGSGNIATEM
+330 
-342 SIGVNID
+342 
-349 GKEVEIPMLVPTLSE
+349 
-364 SEKDH
+364 
-369 LLSGKKPTDAIVDK
+369 DA
-383 AVAHA
+383 
-388 MKRMGEGKSPF
+388 
-399 ANSGKLLESPKGAKG
+399 SGKLLEGPATKYGTAKG

-432 AADDSPEERARVGR
+432 ASDDSPEERARVGR

-473 LDEAVKEHGPNW
+473 LDKAVKEHGPNW
-485 LQAAPQ
+485 LQAAPE

-521 DLRGDPML
+521 DLRGDPLL
-529 AGNPARLKAAEEAAE
+529 AGNPARMKAAEEAAE

-615 AQILSMPRES
+615 AQVLSMPRES

-641 LDDAHL
+641 LDDTHL

>member
-15 AQFRPVEMQA
+15 AQFQPVQIQPA
-25 AMPRVDPGA
+25 TPRVDPGA
-34 QAANFGQAAQRAGAV
+34 QAASFGQAAQRAGAV
-49 AMDMELEALKQANQ
+49 AMDMELDALKQANQ

-93 LSALERE
+93 LSALERK

-164 EGTIAT
+164 EGTVAT
-170 RMQQIGLNYAN
+170 RMQQIGLNYNN

-222 KTAIAAALQ
+222 KTAIAAALEK
-231 NNDVA
+231 NDVA

-297 LAMESGGRR
+297 MGIESAGRR
-306 YVDRGYGKR
+306 Y
-315 NDGTEKG
+315 
-322 SGYFGELK
+322 
-330 MKDGSGNIATEM
+330 
-342 SIGVNID
+342 
-349 GKEVEIPMLVPTLSE
+349 
-364 SEKDH
+364 
-369 LLSGKKPTDAIVDK
+369 DA
-383 AVAHA
+383 
-388 MKRMGEGKSPF
+388 
-399 ANSGKLLESPKGAKG
+399 SGKLIEGPATKYGTAKG

-473 LDEAVKEHGPNW
+473 LDRAVKEHGPNW
-485 LQAAPQ
+485 LQAAPE

-521 DLRGDPML
+521 DLRGDPLL

-574 NMNALPVSVRAMIP
+574 NMGALPVSVRAMIP
-588 GDKLSAV
+588 GDKLGAV
-595 MGFADTVRKSGGAV
+595 MGFADAVRKSGGAV

>member
-1 MPRVPTYDN
+1 MARVPTYDN

-15 AQFRPVEMQA
+15 AQLRTVDMQA

-34 QAANFGQAAQRAGAV
+34 QAANFGQAAQRAGAA

-164 EGTIAT
+164 EGTVAT

-222 KTAIAAALQ
+222 KTAIAAALEK
-231 NNDVA
+231 NDVA

-269 GTSAATEA
+269 GTSAATEV

-297 LAMESGGRR
+297 MGIESAGRR
-306 YVDRGYGKR
+306 Y
-315 NDGTEKG
+315 
-322 SGYFGELK
+322 
-330 MKDGSGNIATEM
+330 
-342 SIGVNID
+342 
-349 GKEVEIPMLVPTLSE
+349 
-364 SEKDH
+364 
-369 LLSGKKPTDAIVDK
+369 DA
-383 AVAHA
+383 
-388 MKRMGEGKSPF
+388 
-399 ANSGKLLESPKGAKG
+399 SGKLLEGPATKYGTAKG

-432 AADDSPEERARVGR
+432 ASDDSPEERARVGR
-446 DYLAAMVREYDGD
+446 DYLEAMVREYDGD

-473 LDEAVKEHGPNW
+473 LDKAVKEHGPNW
-485 LQAAPQ
+485 LQAAPE

-521 DLRGDPML
+521 DLRGDPLL
-529 AGNPARLKAAEEAAE
+529 AGNPARMKAAEEAAE

-641 LDDAHL
+641 LDDTHL

>member
-15 AQFRPVEMQA
+15 AQFQPVQIQP

-34 QAANFGQAAQRAGAV
+34 QAASFGQAAQRAGAV

-84 DAGYTSQRG
+84 DAGYTNHRG
-93 LSALERE
+93 ISALERE

-222 KTAIAAALQ
+222 KTAIAAALEK
-231 NNDVA
+231 NDVA

-297 LAMESGGRR
+297 MGIESAGRR
-306 YVDRGYGKR
+306 Y
-315 NDGTEKG
+315 
-322 SGYFGELK
+322 
-330 MKDGSGNIATEM
+330 
-342 SIGVNID
+342 
-349 GKEVEIPMLVPTLSE
+349 
-364 SEKDH
+364 
-369 LLSGKKPTDAIVDK
+369 DA
-383 AVAHA
+383 
-388 MKRMGEGKSPF
+388 
-399 ANSGKLLESPKGAKG
+399 SGKLIEGPATKYGTAKG

-419 DGTNRDPGYGVKP
+419 DGTNRDPAYGVKP

-473 LDEAVKEHGPNW
+473 LDKAVKEHGPNW
-485 LQAAPQ
+485 LQAAPE

-529 AGNPARLKAAEEAAE
+529 AGNPARLKAAEETAE

-553 EKQATDE
+553 EKQAIDE

-588 GDKLSAV
+588 GDKLGAV

-615 AQILSMPRES
+615 AQILSMPREN

-682 DAGLLPATGKAND
+682 DAGLLPAAGKAND

-729 ELQQIIDGT
+729 ELQQIVDGT
-738 LMDKVFVSRTGWID
+738 LMDKVFVSRTGWFD
-752 REVIAGLAAPED
+752 REVIAGVAAPED
-764 LTRAY
+764 LPRAY

>member
-15 AQFRPVEMQA
+15 AQFQPVQIQPA
-25 AMPRVDPGA
+25 TPRVDPGA
-34 QAANFGQAAQRAGAV
+34 QAASFGQAAQRAGAV

-222 KTAIAAALQ
+222 KTAIAAALEK
-231 NNDVA
+231 NDVA

-269 GTSAATEA
+269 GTSAATEV

-297 LAMESGGRR
+297 MGIESAGRR
-306 YVDRGYGKR
+306 
-315 NDGTEKG
+315 
-322 SGYFGELK
+322 F
-330 MKDGSGNIATEM
+330 
-342 SIGVNID
+342 
-349 GKEVEIPMLVPTLSE
+349 
-364 SEKDH
+364 
-369 LLSGKKPTDAIVDK
+369 DA
-383 AVAHA
+383 
-388 MKRMGEGKSPF
+388 
-399 ANSGKLLESPKGAKG
+399 NGKLLEGPATKYGTAKG

-473 LDEAVKEHGPNW
+473 LDKAVKEHGPNW
-485 LQAAPQ
+485 LQAAPE

-529 AGNPARLKAAEEAAE
+529 AGNPARLKAAEETAE

-560 ALDTAYRG
+560 ALDTVYRG

-588 GDKLSAV
+588 GDKLGAV

-615 AQILSMPRES
+615 AQILSMPREN

-659 EVGTDAKHLEVITTA
+659 EVGTDAKHLEVITAA

-702 QFERLVDDRV
+702 QFERLVDDRA

-738 LMDKVFVSRTGWID
+738 LMDKVFVSRTGWFD

>member
-15 AQFRPVEMQA
+15 AQFQPVQIQP

-34 QAANFGQAAQRAGAV
+34 QAASFGQATERAGHK
-49 AMDMELEALKQANQ
+49 MLDFELDALKQANQ

-69 LNKALEAEMRLAYDK
+69 LNRALEAEMRLAYDK
-84 DAGYTSQRG
+84 DVGYTNQRG

-142 AFRAGAMKHEADEF
+142 QFRESVWRHALKEDLD
-156 RTYTLSVR
+156 YTLSVR
-164 EGTIAT
+164 EGTVAT

-222 KTAIAAALQ
+222 KTAIAAALEK
-231 NNDVA
+231 NDVA

-297 LAMESGGRR
+297 MAMESGGRR
-306 YVDRGYGKR
+306 Y
-315 NDGTEKG
+315 
-322 SGYFGELK
+322 
-330 MKDGSGNIATEM
+330 
-342 SIGVNID
+342 
-349 GKEVEIPMLVPTLSE
+349 
-364 SEKDH
+364 
-369 LLSGKKPTDAIVDK
+369 DA
-383 AVAHA
+383 
-388 MKRMGEGKSPF
+388 GG
-399 ANSGKLLESPKGAKG
+399 GLLESPKGAKG
-414 EMQVL
+414 EMQVM

-473 LDEAVKEHGPNW
+473 LDRAVKEHGPNW
-485 LQAAPQ
+485 LQAAPE
-491 ETRSYVERGVRE
+491 ETRNYVERGVRE

-529 AGNPARLKAAEEAAE
+529 AGNPARLKAAEDAAE

-574 NMNALPVSVRAMIP
+574 NMGALPASVRAMIP
-588 GDKLSAV
+588 GDKLGAV

-641 LDDAHL
+641 LDNTHL
-647 EKGYALLNDARG
+647 EKGYALLADARG

-682 DAGLLPATGKAND
+682 DAGLLPATGKA
-695 NEVKAFA
+695 EEKQVKAFA
-702 QFERLVDDRV
+702 QFERLIDDRV

-720 QGKRKANSA
+720 QGKRKANSQ

-738 LMDKVFVSRTGWID
+738 LMDKVFVSRTGWFD

-781 IPANQRAVIASKL
+781 IPANQRAVIASRL

>member
-84 DAGYTSQRG
+84 DAGYTNQRG
-93 LSALERE
+93 ISALERA

-120 GAGLGNDYQRQVF
+120 GAGLGNDYQRQAF

-164 EGTIAT
+164 EGTVAT
-170 RMQQIGLNYAN
+170 RMQQIGLNYNN

-206 AEWADAQAR
+206 AEWSDAQAR
-215 KMASNAH
+215 KMVSNAH
-222 KTAIAAALQ
+222 KTAIAAALEK
-231 NNDVA
+231 NDVA

-244 YGKDMEADDLLQT
+244 YGKDMEADDLLQA

-269 GTSAATEA
+269 GTSAATEV

-297 LAMESGGRR
+297 MAMESGGRR
-306 YVDRGYGKR
+306 Y
-315 NDGTEKG
+315 
-322 SGYFGELK
+322 
-330 MKDGSGNIATEM
+330 
-342 SIGVNID
+342 
-349 GKEVEIPMLVPTLSE
+349 
-364 SEKDH
+364 
-369 LLSGKKPTDAIVDK
+369 DA
-383 AVAHA
+383 
-388 MKRMGEGKSPF
+388 GG
-399 ANSGKLLESPKGAKG
+399 GLLESPKGAKG
-414 EMQVL
+414 EMQVM

-473 LDEAVKEHGPNW
+473 LDKAVKEHGPNW
-485 LQAAPQ
+485 LQAAPE
-491 ETRSYVERGVRE
+491 ETRNYVERGVRE

-521 DLRGDPML
+521 DLRGDPLL
-529 AGNPARLKAAEEAAE
+529 AGNPARMKAAEEAAE

-560 ALDTAYRG
+560 ALDTAYRE

-574 NMNALPVSVRAMIP
+574 NMGALPVSVRAMIP
-588 GDKLSAV
+588 GDKLGAV

-695 NEVKAFA
+695 KEVKAFA

-738 LMDKVFVSRTGWID
+738 LMDKVFVSRTGWFD